1 MLTLNETKQIPF
13 WGFCSEL
20 KRCLPFIIITL
31 LGCNGRSVGTVPGAP
46 TASTVFAAG
55 CFGKENIR
63 AAFPGTLSVCPM
75 QTNSTALVKRSSR
88 LGGVRFSM
96 QYWGIPKKD
105 AALPTRVHWQGVR
118 SWLGE
123 FRGYPSIEYEADGP
137 NVTNRLRGR
146 TVLANGYLI
155 EVVGQYQRPEDRS
168 MVDAFINSLSIGK
181 DR

>member
-1 MLTLNETKQIPF
+1 MQWRQNSTILSIFALAMLAIQTSANAKPEP
-13 WGFCSEL
+13 
-20 KRCLPFIIITL
+20 R
-31 LGCNGRSVGTVPGAP
+31 P
-46 TASTVFAAG
+46 TMTSTVFASG
-55 CFGKENIR
+55 CFGNENIR
-63 AAFPGTLSVCPM
+63 AAFPAILSVCPI
-75 QTNSTALVKRSSR
+75 QPSSTPQEKRSSS
-88 LGGVRFSM
+88 LGGLRISM
-96 QYWGIPKKD
+96 QYCGNPKKD

-181 DR
+181 AQKAVPQ